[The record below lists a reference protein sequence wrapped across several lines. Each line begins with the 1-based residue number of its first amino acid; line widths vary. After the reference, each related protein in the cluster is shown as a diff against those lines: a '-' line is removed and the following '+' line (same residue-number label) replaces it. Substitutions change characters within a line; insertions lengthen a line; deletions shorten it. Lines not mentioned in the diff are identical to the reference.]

1 MIVLLNEFEIGIRRI
16 ASDQYVFIILIN
28 YIFDNYLVSIHSRCQ
43 FYYKYVL
50 LHSIYISC

>member
-28 YIFDNYLVSIHSRCQ
+28 YIFDNYLVSIHIRCH

-50 LHSIYISC
+50 LHSIYVSC